1 MMKKLIIAILIFTGI
16 ISKCFGHKTQDKNV
30 QVFVLENSVGN
41 TIDEKE
47 NVNEEVCNLILKDE
61 IEDKGIQEEKNNYAT
76 VEPKQSQKENK
87 KIINQNEINS
97 KESTKTDTT
106 TNTKI
111 NNTQSKIPEETNQ
124 INQNH
129 QVQEQKQ
136 SPKDET
142 NKQCTEND
150 LENWCVEGGKNHI
163 AGNGVNEHGYYDSW
177 DDAYSA
183 FENYTKDWTSV
194 QFKISQCLCNKFY
207 FWAIQ

>member
-16 ISKCFGHKTQDKNV
+16 ISKCFGHKTQDNNV

-61 IEDKGIQEEKNNYAT
+61 IEDKEIQEEKNNYAT
-76 VEPKQSQKENK
+76 VDPKQSQKENK
-87 KIINQNEINS
+87 KIINQNGINS
-97 KESTKTDTT
+97 QESTKTDTT

-163 AGNGVNEHGYYDSW
+163 AGNGANEHGYYDSW